1 MLADVRV
8 VPLAPGRV
16 YNGVMPLDPITTAII
31 NAIITSAVEQI
42 AAMPP
47 PASTAAVPLVGV
59 PRVLPNGT
67 AKGELVVS
75 SPTTG
80 QIDGRAVTLS
90 PGVQIR
96 DPYNMMVLPGMI
108 RQPVP
113 VRYLTD
119 GAGFVNRVWILS
131 GQEAAQP

>member
-1 MLADVRV
+1 
-8 VPLAPGRV
+8 
-16 YNGVMPLDPITTAII
+16 MPFDPITSAIV
-31 NAIITSAVEQI
+31 NAIISAAVEQI
-42 AAMPP
+42 SSLPP
-47 PASTAAVPLVGV
+47 PSSPVPAVGI
-59 PRVLPNGT
+59 PRLLPNGT
-67 AKGELVVS
+67 SKGELSVS

-80 QIDGRAVTLS
+80 QIDGKDVILS

-119 GAGFVNRVWILS
+119 VAGFVNRVWILS
-131 GQEAAQP
+131 AQEAAQP

>member
-1 MLADVRV
+1 V
-8 VPLAPGRV
+8 VPLPAGGV
-16 YNGVMPLDPITTAII
+16 YNAVMPLDPITAAIV

-42 AAMPP
+42 ASLP
-47 PASTAAVPLVGV
+47 PASSPVPAFGV

-67 AKGELVVS
+67 FKGELQVS

-80 QIDGRAVTLS
+80 EIDGKAVTLS

-113 VRYLTD
+113 VRYMTD

-131 GQEAAQP
+131 SQEAAQP